1 MRIYTAMAAALGLM
15 AGAAQAQQG
24 VSKDEILVGT
34 IQDLSGPLAG
44 YGKAVRNGMLLRI
57 DELNEQGGIG
67 GRKLK
72 LIAEDNGYD
81 PKRSVLAAQKL
92 VNQDKVFIVAGHMGT
107 AQNNAAMPVHIIPAK
122 ENLSA
127 RAFISCDKRSDIS
140 RITVSL
146 AKLNQWQSTIDF
158 VCKFI
163 ANSLELRQSSQSTDN
178 PNLINIGIVTGNKR
192 SQMLCLEADGA
203 LSLVAGNSRLP
214 LIELIGYRDGAYS
227 LDAAMI
233 RQLVDSATTADNRYT
248 PSNARR
254 EARKLD
260 TQAIYESWQK
270 EYRALKRKYPNKSDS
285 WYSRKIAKMDIANGR
300 SDESIRKNMKLQK

>member
-1 MRIYTAMAAALGLM
+1 MTPQAAMIELLERLGASAVNAILINEEELTDWPDEAVAAL
-15 AGAAQAQQG
+15 
-24 VSKDEILVGT
+24 K
-34 IQDLSGPLAG
+34 
-44 YGKAVRNGMLLRI
+44 
-57 DELNEQGGIG
+57 
-67 GRKLK
+67 
-72 LIAEDNGYD
+72 
-81 PKRSVLAAQKL
+81 AQKL
-92 VNQDKVFIVAGHMGT
+92 LTKAKPATSAICPGCERECV
-107 AQNNAAMPVHIIPAK
+107 MPVHIIPAK

-233 RQLVDSATTADNRYT
+233 RQVVDSATTADNRYT

-300 SDESIRKNMKLQK
+300 SDETIRKNMKLQK